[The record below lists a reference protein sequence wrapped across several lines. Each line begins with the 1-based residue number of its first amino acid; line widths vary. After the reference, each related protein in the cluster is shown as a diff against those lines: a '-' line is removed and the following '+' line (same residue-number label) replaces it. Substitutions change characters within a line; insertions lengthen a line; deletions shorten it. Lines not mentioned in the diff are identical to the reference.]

1 MNPLCLP
8 RWSCNGWA
16 NGKSPQGWLGQDWLG
31 VQPEQWNRWLP
42 DQYSHVLSER
52 SYISRTLSS
61 SHYPRF
67 TYSIRCRQAR
77 AFSFIF
83 HDPFH
88 LSSWYPNH
96 LRQLPSWG
104 RPLTIPV
111 YFVLLRERDLEQDL
125 IFFHGRSHVIWPES
139 KTSVR
144 RVQKVEHSSQH
155 RNIHGCEHNIGYFGC
170 IFERT
175 LLFLRE
181 TSSTTTLATSLGPFC
196 QSLI

>member
-77 AFSFIF
+77 AFSFLF

-125 IFFHGRSHVIWPES
+125 IFFHGRSHVMSYDPKVKHRYAGS
-139 KTSVR
+139 KKWS
-144 RVQKVEHSSQH
+144 
-155 RNIHGCEHNIGYFGC
+155 IALNIG
-170 IFERT
+170 
-175 LLFLRE
+175 
-181 TSSTTTLATSLGPFC
+181 TSTGVN
-196 QSLI
+196 II